1 MVYGNWIFY
10 YLWNIEIWKK
20 LLSIIVAGFVCLLVD
35 WLTEWSWALAAA
47 WPASP
52 PSRWSGC
59 GRARV
64 HTLGEPACRS
74 ACAEAGVAA
83 EAATGAQKWRC
94 SVTQPPSCP
103 RTWCCRRRA
112 GLVAAADCAA
122 GSAPTANHPLFT
134 QKMKPAQHQ
143 KFWPRSQKWKEKN
156 CLKIKRTTRKHE
168 NLYWL
173 VTGFWTLI
181 IFNYFLGTILLEKL
195 WFMNKLVKIVNCSI
209 WFFKRLGF
217 RFLFPF
223 WFLGS

>member
-143 KFWPRSQKWKEKN
+143 KLSPLTKMKGKELFKNQKDNTKTWKF
-156 CLKIKRTTRKHE
+156 I
-168 NLYWL
+168 L
-173 VTGFWTLI
+173 VG
-181 IFNYFLGTILLEKL
+181 Y
-195 WFMNKLVKIVNCSI
+195 
-209 WFFKRLGF
+209 
-217 RFLFPF
+217 
-223 WFLGS
+223 WFLNSYYLPLL